1 MKEHEPHGIDRTLLR
16 LLGTGGEWKFLIERV
31 DNLEKFMFDKQSSSS
46 VSSGSLEDDG
56 TDGLIKS
63 AE

>member
-1 MKEHEPHGIDRTLLR
+1 LKEHEPHGIDRTLLR